1 MVSALLEVAK
11 LLESLGI
18 AYCLIGGYAVA
29 VHGVPRHTAD
39 LDLLVELSDDELARL
54 FEELERRRIRY
65 QYRRSSLNDPVGD
78 MLSLDL
84 VELPV
89 QLIRAKW
96 KHESSAIAR
105 AIEIAYHGAPIRVAA
120 AEDLIVLK
128 LRAGGPLD
136 LYDVENILASKG
148 AGLDYDLLENLAR
161 EHRVWRKLAPLL
173 RRRKP

>member
-39 LDLLVELSDDELARL
+39 LDLLVELTEDQLARL

-65 QYRRSSLNDPVGD
+65 QYRRSSLDDPVGD
-78 MLSLDL
+78 VLSLEL
-84 VELPV
+84 ELPV

-148 AGLDYDLLENLAR
+148 TDLDYDLLENLAR